1 MQIPRSF
8 PFKAAI
14 LGTSI
19 LLAAGASAC
28 TIIFAFRG
36 GSVFAA
42 GNEDEVIR
50 AQLASHF
57 VRFEPAN
64 KEKGTLGFVAFGYK
78 NNPFSDESAMN
89 EAGLF
94 YDFNALDPLQT
105 PREGKPKGGF
115 STINQMLV
123 KCKTVAE
130 AVSFLESVDLPQMS
144 AAQLLL
150 GDATGASAIVERH
163 ATTWRAKNQDFQ
175 IGTNFRTS
183 TTPESK
189 ITCERFKLCN
199 TTLSSKQPISLIDMA
214 TMLRKTAAVAHGI
227 TTWYSLV
234 CDLKKGDIY
243 LSVKGDFSKTIKLN
257 LHTEL
262 KMGSRRV
269 DMEELVATAK
279 THLDWGEPR

>member
-19 LLAAGASAC
+19 LLTAGASAC

-50 AQLASHF
+50 PQLASHY

-64 KEKGTLGFVAFGYK
+64 KEKGTLGYK

-94 YDFNALDPLQT
+94 YDFNALEPLQT
-105 PREGKPKGGF
+105 PREGKPKGSF

-130 AVSFLESVDLPQMS
+130 AVSFLESVDLPQIS
-144 AAQLLL
+144 GAQLLI

-199 TTLSSKQPISLIDMA
+199 ATLSAKQSVSLIDMA
-214 TMLRKTAAVAHGI
+214 AMLRKTAAAAHGI
-227 TTWYSLV
+227 RTWYSLV
-234 CDLKKGDIY
+234 CDLKKGDVY

-257 LHTEL
+257 LQTEL
-262 KMGSRRV
+262 KMGSRRL

-279 THLDWGEPR
+279 THLDWGGPK